1 MICKAF
7 SVIATIAI
15 FAVAYVMIFGCVVLC
30 WIVSGIAYIGTMGK
44 LKNKR

>member
-15 FAVAYVMIFGCVVLC
+15 FAVAYVMIFGCVVLYA
-30 WIVSGIAYIGTMGK
+30 GLFLA
-44 LKNKR
+44 

>member
-15 FAVAYVMIFGCVVLC
+15 FAVAYVMIFGCVVLF
-30 WIVSGIAYIGTMGK
+30 WIVSGITYIGTMGK
-44 LKNKR
+44 KRRH